1 MAKEIQAINEVWRK
15 ESNNVTNAVSES
27 FLQKLRTIQSE
38 SGGEAALKTLM
49 LGGHLSFNDRFWNE
63 VESEQSARTE
73 SNNKASYLKMAHDI
87 ISSTTS
93 DRDATDV
100 DSIVK
105 DIEKIRLLS
114 RK

>member
-1 MAKEIQAINEVWRK
+1 MKFGEKNQIMPLMPYQNRFA
-15 ESNNVTNAVSES
+15 
-27 FLQKLRTIQSE
+27 KLRTIQNE

-49 LGGHLSFNDRFWNE
+49 LGGHLSFNDRFWNDI
-63 VESEQSARTE
+63 ESEQSARTE
-73 SNNKASYLKMAHDI
+73 SNNKASYLKMAQDI

-105 DIEKIRLLS
+105 I
-114 RK
+114 